1 MEILRTA
8 ADARSFVWQLR
19 MQEMRVGL
27 VPTMGALH
35 RGHVSLVLESQRR
48 CDHTVATIFVNPTQF
63 AAGEDLDKYPRT
75 LEADLTALRE
85 AGCAAAFVPE
95 VSDMYPP
102 ECTTRVQPPDVA
114 LPLEGVH
121 RPEHFQGVATVVLKL
136 FHILPAT
143 HAFFGQKDLQQL
155 RVIEAMVRDLNF
167 DIDIVPCPIVRE
179 PDGLAMSSRNRYLNE
194 TQRQR
199 ALQLSIAL
207 AKAEQAIRSG
217 QRDPAVVQ
225 QLMQQQLHCGD
236 SETGVDS
243 IDYAV
248 AVGSQTLQ
256 PIDTLT
262 GEVALLIAAR
272 VGATRL
278 IDNRLVRPDATD
290 ATKKPI

>member
-1 MEILRTA
+1 
-8 ADARSFVWQLR
+8 
-19 MQEMRVGL
+19 
-27 VPTMGALH
+27 
-35 RGHVSLVLESQRR
+35 
-48 CDHTVATIFVNPTQF
+48 
-63 AAGEDLDKYPRT
+63 
-75 LEADLTALRE
+75 
-85 AGCAAAFVPE
+85 
-95 VSDMYPP
+95 MYPP

-290 ATKKPI
+290 ASKKPI